1 MKNHYLLLMLFLVLF
16 PFLKGNAQETN
27 KAITI
32 PKTESRIGYRLQVP
46 ETILGDRNGGAT
58 DRTGKS
64 FTFSSWVNIDQV
76 TNDSKNKG
84 CVIMGHGPQEH
95 MNYNGS
101 LILCID
107 ENRNLK
113 IISGAGNTYSKE
125 FSGSTIALDTW
136 TYLTLVYNDATH
148 KVTVYKDGT
157 LVGESG
163 TQNTSLTL
171 FGDDPTIFFVGG
183 MGFSG
188 CCDDFQFFKA
198 ALTAEEVKTAYET
211 PESLASLTA
220 WYNFNTIDDGVGSFL
235 NKSTASAKASEKATF
250 YKYTGTISSDPG
262 LITGRVTEVAPT
274 LVLGR
279 TNSNVK
285 HTITYNSPT
294 GATVEVYNGT
304 TLLASGTEVKEGTT
318 LTVKIAITDPTKMLV
333 SAVKVNG
340 ESIQIAGDTYRFVV
354 AAASTITVELADK
367 SILTAIDMPAP
378 NSGKHY
384 QFRFSDRVL
393 GNYTAEGTLAQDSR
407 KKTITMSAWVKP
419 TSTGGDILGHVQK
432 AFYVGTG
439 SFAVRL
445 NSGKLELFARCMDA
459 SGNFGNDVGTVTNTA
474 LTVNEWAF
482 LTLVIDNGATTPT
495 ISLYKNGT
503 EILKQNANRAGI
515 GFLRDECTFFA
526 GNIDFAGAFD
536 EVQLW
541 DKALTVEEINQSMNG
556 ISGSPANLLSH
567 YVFNNKAT
575 DNTFPNQGAGGTF
588 PASLTSVNKGPGAT
602 SGVTFTTIAPTFV
615 AGHVK
620 PQFNVSFSSNG
631 LGNLVVKNGQTEITT
646 GTSVAYGTVLTI
658 TATPNNNATL
668 NAFTINGVDKLSEMA
683 TSTMNVTVTEALAIQ
698 ATFSSTTSI
707 DNESTNALV
716 LRYDENKLF
725 IDGMKEGD
733 KLAIYNLAGNKVKE
747 AEIAET
753 DVQDLV
759 NGCYLIKVTT
769 ASGFKTMKFIKR

>member
-1 MKNHYLLLMLFLVLF
+1 YTAIWTIESKGSSATSASPSFFSAFAGSMRYYNNTIETGGSTVNDSKVAQALMIYVYNDSIVLQMKNYAQTGTINGVAIKAI
-16 PFLKGNAQETN
+16 PESYKVIRKVTNTGIIPQETN

-32 PKTESRIGYRLQVP
+32 PKTASKIGYRLQVP

-64 FTFSSWVNIDQV
+64 FTLSSWVNIDQV
-76 TNDSKNKG
+76 TNDAKNKG

-318 LTVKIAITDPTKMLV
+318 LTVKIAITDPTKM
-333 SAVKVNG
+333 
-340 ESIQIAGDTYRFVV
+340 
-354 AAASTITVELADK
+354 
-367 SILTAIDMPAP
+367 
-378 NSGKHY
+378 
-384 QFRFSDRVL
+384 
-393 GNYTAEGTLAQDSR
+393 
-407 KKTITMSAWVKP
+407 
-419 TSTGGDILGHVQK
+419 
-432 AFYVGTG
+432 
-439 SFAVRL
+439 
-445 NSGKLELFARCMDA
+445 
-459 SGNFGNDVGTVTNTA
+459 
-474 LTVNEWAF
+474 
-482 LTLVIDNGATTPT
+482 
-495 ISLYKNGT
+495 
-503 EILKQNANRAGI
+503 
-515 GFLRDECTFFA
+515 
-526 GNIDFAGAFD
+526 
-536 EVQLW
+536 
-541 DKALTVEEINQSMNG
+541 
-556 ISGSPANLLSH
+556 
-567 YVFNNKAT
+567 
-575 DNTFPNQGAGGTF
+575 
-588 PASLTSVNKGPGAT
+588 
-602 SGVTFTTIAPTFV
+602 
-615 AGHVK
+615 
-620 PQFNVSFSSNG
+620 
-631 LGNLVVKNGQTEITT
+631 
-646 GTSVAYGTVLTI
+646 
-658 TATPNNNATL
+658 
-668 NAFTINGVDKLSEMA
+668 
-683 TSTMNVTVTEALAIQ
+683 
-698 ATFSSTTSI
+698 
-707 DNESTNALV
+707 
-716 LRYDENKLF
+716 
-725 IDGMKEGD
+725 
-733 KLAIYNLAGNKVKE
+733 
-747 AEIAET
+747 
-753 DVQDLV
+753 
-759 NGCYLIKVTT
+759 
-769 ASGFKTMKFIKR
+769 